1 MINIKDLS
9 NYETT
14 NKGYG
19 GHSGSKKSIII
30 DNKDYLIKY
39 PKLIKNIDFQGL
51 SYITSPLSEF
61 LGSNIYQIIGIDTH
75 DTSLW
80 VLNGKL
86 VVACKDFLETT
97 EEIIDFNAIKNNYNE
112 EIENFLIKNSS
123 SNENQNNDL
132 ENILYIMKHNDYFLK
147 VPSLKTRFWDMFII
161 DAFISN
167 NNRNEANWGLIYNK
181 ETKQLRLCPVFDNG
195 ASFYSKSDDNKLIGI
210 LNDDFKF
217 KQMVYDSS
225 ISIFKENEKTINP
238 LKYIESMKNRDCNQA
253 LIRIFPKI
261 DLKKIKD
268 LFDSIPTNYQ
278 DIIVFSDI
286 QKQVYYK
293 SLEYKYNIFKNIY
306 DKLKGGLWKNI

>member
-30 DNKDYLIKY
+30 NNKDYLIKY
-39 PKLIKNIDFQGL
+39 PKLIKNIDFQSL
-51 SYITSPLSEF
+51 SYTTSPLSEF

-75 DTSLW
+75 DTSLG

-132 ENILYIMKHNDYFLK
+132 ENILYNRK
-147 VPSLKTRFWDMFII
+147 VRFKIYIRKPSI
-161 DAFISN
+161 
-167 NNRNEANWGLIYNK
+167 
-181 ETKQLRLCPVFDNG
+181 
-195 ASFYSKSDDNKLIGI
+195 
-210 LNDDFKF
+210 
-217 KQMVYDSS
+217 
-225 ISIFKENEKTINP
+225 
-238 LKYIESMKNRDCNQA
+238 
-253 LIRIFPKI
+253 
-261 DLKKIKD
+261 
-268 LFDSIPTNYQ
+268 
-278 DIIVFSDI
+278 
-286 QKQVYYK
+286 
-293 SLEYKYNIFKNIY
+293 
-306 DKLKGGLWKNI
+306 